1 MLGVSVHVTRLDE
14 VLASGVVGALVGAG
28 MAGLA
33 ALLVGWRQ
41 RGSDRAV
48 HAAIACGQLAAAVL
62 ALHLTTATFRAVYPR
77 KSPRFRWQSPST
89 SRAWSFADEMS
100 RSLERAA
107 SAYMELTI
115 FADTQEMVDLG
126 LAAMAVAEELG
137 ALANEDRV
145 APERWNALTDRMAVV
160 IDGLKKEGRAAL
172 PRGVMWKR
180 RQKLR
185 LVPGS

>member
-1 MLGVSVHVTRLDE
+1 
-14 VLASGVVGALVGAG
+14 
-28 MAGLA
+28 
-33 ALLVGWRQ
+33 
-41 RGSDRAV
+41 
-48 HAAIACGQLAAAVL
+48 
-62 ALHLTTATFRAVYPR
+62 
-77 KSPRFRWQSPST
+77 
-89 SRAWSFADEMS
+89 
-100 RSLERAA
+100 
-107 SAYMELTI
+107 MELTI
-115 FADTQEMVDLG
+115 FADTQELVDLG